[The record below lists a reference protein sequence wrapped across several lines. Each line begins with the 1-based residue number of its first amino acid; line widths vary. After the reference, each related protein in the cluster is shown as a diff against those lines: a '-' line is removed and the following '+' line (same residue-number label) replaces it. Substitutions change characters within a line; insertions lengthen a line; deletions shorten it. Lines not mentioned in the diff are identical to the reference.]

1 MAGRQRTSKSQP
13 AEPWWLHRGRLVH
26 RLLERYG
33 NDPCFSAALLAF
45 SEKHLQFYERN
56 PGVDWLQ
63 LAERAFRETRF
74 GEASEFS
81 THKATVETFG
91 RAFHLDAMGEGVLAT
106 VHDWCVKHH
115 EHPDW
120 YSPSSFSA
128 GHHGFGGWSGY
139 VDPTIAVHIETFW
152 NIEGET
158 YAAAVARIDALCKE
172 QVRAALN
179 RIKTESQSEHAG
191 FVFGTAQPTDTEKHL
206 DWLFERIAREKSCND
221 IAIRASLAD
230 DAPEDGI
237 AESTVRKDTDRIAD
251 ATGIKIPRP
260 KSDM

>member
-45 SEKHLQFYERN
+45 YEKHRQFYERN

-81 THKATVETFG
+81 AHKATVETFG
-91 RAFHLDAMGEGVLAT
+91 RSFHLDVMGESVLAT
-106 VHDWCVKHH
+106 VHDWCVKYH

-120 YSPSSFSA
+120 YPPSSFSA

-139 VDPTIAVHIETFW
+139 VDPTIAVHVETFW

-172 QVRAALN
+172 QVSTR
-179 RIKTESQSEHAG
+179 RTQSH
-191 FVFGTAQPTDTEKHL
+191 
-206 DWLFERIAREKSCND
+206 
-221 IAIRASLAD
+221 
-230 DAPEDGI
+230 
-237 AESTVRKDTDRIAD
+237 KD
-251 ATGIKIPRP
+251 
-260 KSDM
+260 